1 MNRKPDIIRT
11 VAIIFVVGLV
21 ITGFTSMNASDNRI
35 PLGSGAYLSEAAPA
49 TQASRD

>member
-21 ITGFTSMNASDNRI
+21 ITGFTSMTASDSRV
-35 PLGSGAYLSEAAPA
+35 PLGASAYVSEAAPA
-49 TQASRD
+49 AQGSRD